1 MSISDPRQTGALKDR
16 FDRVIDYLRI
26 SVTDRCN
33 LRCKYC
39 VDGQFPFIPHEEI
52 LRYEEIIRFVRIAAG
67 LGVKKIRL
75 TGGEPLARRGIPFLI
90 GEIGSIPGIEDIAI
104 TTNGVFLGK
113 QLAELKEAG
122 LKRVNISLDTMKR
135 DRFAYITGVDA
146 FDEVLKSIKMSV
158 KSGLNPV
165 KINTVIIENFNDD
178 EVLDFAKLA
187 KTRNV
192 EIRFIEFMPFGSSD
206 LWHSAHIITSTE
218 IEEIIKTK
226 YVITPLPRSHKGP
239 EGPARVF
246 HIKGGVGR
254 IGFISPISTH
264 ICHECNRIRLT
275 AHGTI
280 KPCLF
285 GDEEYDV
292 KSMLRS
298 GASDDEI
305 RAFIKDTIKAKPERK
320 AEIGQIRKCQRSL
333 RQIGG

>member
-1 MSISDPRQTGALKDR
+1 MSISDLRETGALKDR

-39 VDGQFPFIPHEEI
+39 VDGQFPFIPHDEI

-75 TGGEPLARRGIPFLI
+75 TGGEPLARKGIPFLI
-90 GEIGSIPGIEDIAI
+90 KEIGAIPGIEDIAI
-104 TTNGVFLGK
+104 TTNGVFLGR

-135 DRFAYITGVDA
+135 DRFTYITGVDA

-165 KINTVIIENFNDD
+165 KINTVIIQNFNDD
-178 EVLDFAKLA
+178 EILDFAKLA

-218 IEEIIKTK
+218 IEETIRTK
-226 YVITPLPRSHKGP
+226 YVITPVPKSRKGP

-246 HIKGGVGR
+246 QIKGGVGR
-254 IGFISPISTH
+254 VGFISPISTH

-285 GDEEYDV
+285 GDEEFDV

-305 RAFIKDTIKAKPERK
+305 RAFIKDSVKAKPERK

>member
-1 MSISDPRQTGALKDR
+1 MSTSSLKETGMLTDR

-52 LRYEEIIRFVRIAAG
+52 LRYEEIIRFVRIVAG

-75 TGGEPLARRGIPFLI
+75 TGGEPLSRRGIPFLI
-90 GEIGSIPGIEDIAI
+90 KEIGSIPGIEDIAI
-104 TTNGVFLGK
+104 TTNGVFLGR
-113 QLAELKEAG
+113 QLPELMEAG

-165 KINTVIIENFNDD
+165 KINTVIIQDFNDD
-178 EVLDFAKLA
+178 EILDFAKLA

-192 EIRFIEFMPFGSSD
+192 EIRFIEFMPFGNSD

-218 IEEIIKTK
+218 IEEIIGKK
-226 YVITPLPRSHKGP
+226 YVITPLPRSRKGP

-264 ICHECNRIRLT
+264 ICHRCNRIRLT
-275 AHGTI
+275 AQGTI

-285 GDEEYDV
+285 ADEEYDV

-298 GASDDEI
+298 GASDEEI
-305 RAFIKDTIKAKPERK
+305 RAFVKDTVRAKPERK

>member
-1 MSISDPRQTGALKDR
+1 MSISDPRETGALKDR

-39 VDGQFPFIPHEEI
+39 VDGQFPFIPHDEI
-52 LRYEEIIRFVRIAAG
+52 LRYEEIIRFVRIAAE

-75 TGGEPLARRGIPFLI
+75 TGGEPLARKGVPFLI
-90 GEIGSIPGIEDIAI
+90 GEIGAIPGIEDIAI
-104 TTNGVFLGK
+104 TTNGVFLGR

-165 KINTVIIENFNDD
+165 KINTVIIQNFNDD
-178 EVLDFAKLA
+178 EILDFAKLA

-218 IEEIIKTK
+218 IEETIRTK
-226 YVITPLPRSHKGP
+226 YEIAPVPKSRKGP

-246 HIKGGVGR
+246 RIKGGVGR
-254 IGFISPISTH
+254 VGFISPISTH

-285 GDEEYDV
+285 GDEEFDV

-305 RAFIKDTIKAKPERK
+305 RAFIKDSVKAKPERK